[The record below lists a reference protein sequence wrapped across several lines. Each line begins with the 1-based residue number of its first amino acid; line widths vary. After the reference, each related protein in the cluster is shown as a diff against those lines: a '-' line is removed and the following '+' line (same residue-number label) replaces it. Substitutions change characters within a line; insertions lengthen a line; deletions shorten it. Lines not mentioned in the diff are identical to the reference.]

1 MFSICRV
8 CFTSSFL
15 DKNLFEQ
22 LEPVLAEFMQRADS
36 FELVVLLAVE
46 EMGNKMHPEFVFK
59 CRSQLIESKTVTA
72 EAVEVW
78 IAGSETSD

>member
-1 MFSICRV
+1 MFCICRV
-8 CFTSSFL
+8 CFTSSFW
-15 DKNLFEQ
+15 DKNLFDQ

-36 FELVVLLAVE
+36 FELIVLIAVE
-46 EMGNKMHPEFVFK
+46 EMRNKLHPEFVSK

-78 IAGSETSD
+78 KAGSETRD